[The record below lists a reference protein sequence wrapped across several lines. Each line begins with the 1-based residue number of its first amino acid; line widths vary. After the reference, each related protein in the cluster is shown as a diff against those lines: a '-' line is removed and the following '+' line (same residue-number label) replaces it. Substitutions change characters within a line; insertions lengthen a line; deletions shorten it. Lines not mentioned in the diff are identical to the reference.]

1 VQAATSLPKPLLLP
15 LSLLLPHV
23 VLGLVR
29 SGHSP
34 PTLLRPPPRRRAL
47 PQPLL
52 LPLSLLLPHVVLGL
66 VRSGHSPPT
75 LLRPP
80 PRRRALPQ
88 LQTLLPL
95 PQLQTLLPLP
105 QLQALLPLPQLQTL
119 LPLPQLQTLP
129 PPLQVGSY
137 SLSAAKTGASGAVI
151 WAPSGLRQAPQGC
164 GLNCRA

>member
-1 VQAATSLPKPLLLP
+1 MQAATSLPE
-15 LSLLLPHV
+15 
-23 VLGLVR
+23 
-29 SGHSP
+29 
-34 PTLLRPPPRRRAL
+34 
-47 PQPLL
+47 PLL

-95 PQLQTLLPLP
+95 PQLQTL
-105 QLQALLPLPQLQTL
+105 
-119 LPLPQLQTLP
+119 P

-137 SLSAAKTGASGAVI
+137 SLSAAKTGATGAVI

-164 GLNCRA
+164 GLNRRA

>member
-1 VQAATSLPKPLLLP
+1 MQAATSLPKPLLLP
-15 LSLLLPHV
+15 LWLLLPHV

-52 LPLSLLLPHVVLGL
+52 
-66 VRSGHSPPT
+66 
-75 LLRPP
+75 
-80 PRRRALPQ
+80 
-88 LQTLLPL
+88 QT
-95 PQLQTLLPLP
+95 
-105 QLQALLPLPQLQTL
+105 LLPLPQLQTL

-137 SLSAAKTGASGAVI
+137 SLSAAKTGATGAVI

-164 GLNCRA
+164 GLNRRA

>member
-52 LPLSLLLPHVVLGL
+52 LPLSLPLPHVVLG
-66 VRSGHSPPT
+66 VVGSGHSPPT

-95 PQLQTLLPLP
+95 PQLQTLLP
-105 QLQALLPLPQLQTL
+105 
-119 LPLPQLQTLP
+119 
-129 PPLQVGSY
+129 PLQVGSY
-137 SLSAAKTGASGAVI
+137 SLSAAKTGTSGAVI